1 MNNNRLATINAG
13 RTLKVAGIILIL
25 SFFVDFLILL
35 FPIQPTNKGWQIELA
50 TALVDRG
57 IVPMIGIS
65 LLFAGYWIE
74 TPDDGRPQGIDLR
87 MPALIL
93 SSVLGLMFL
102 LIFPLHLNNVH
113 QATDQTVDQINKE
126 AEQRENLLKN
136 KLSQVEAQ
144 LSNDQVKAALEK
156 QKSQVKEQFT
166 TLLKDDQRYKEA
178 LNNPNLPAQQKEL
191 LKKFKANPQE
201 LDKFIA
207 QQADPKT
214 QADQQLGQIRNRKEE
229 DEKQARNVAW
239 KSGLRIGIGS
249 LLLSIGYIIIGWAGI
264 RSMGAVQNANR
275 VPAR

>member
-1 MNNNRLATINAG
+1 MNNNRLATMNTS

-35 FPIQPTNKGWQIELA
+35 FPIQPTNKEWLIGLA

-65 LLFAGYWIE
+65 LLFAGYWID
-74 TPDDGRPQGIDLR
+74 TPDDGHSQGIDLR
-87 MPALIL
+87 FPALIL

-102 LIFPLHLNNVH
+102 LIFPLHLNNVR
-113 QATDQTVDQINKE
+113 QASDQTVTQIDKD
-126 AEQRENLLKN
+126 AEQRESLLKN

-144 LSNDQVKAALEK
+144 LGNDQVKAALEK

-178 LNNPNLPAQQKEL
+178 LNNPSLPAQQKEL

-207 QQADPKT
+207 QQADPRA
-214 QADQQLGQIRNRKEE
+214 QANQQLGQIRNRKEE
-229 DEKQARNVAW
+229 DEKQARDAAW

-264 RSMGAVQNANR
+264 RGMGAVKSANR